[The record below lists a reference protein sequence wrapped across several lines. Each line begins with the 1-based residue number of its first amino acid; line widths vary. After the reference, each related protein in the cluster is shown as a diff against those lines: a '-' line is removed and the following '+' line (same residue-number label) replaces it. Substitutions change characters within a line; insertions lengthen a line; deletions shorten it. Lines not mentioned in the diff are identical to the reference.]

1 MKIGSSFLYIF
12 LLILLSLILACPHKN
27 PNPVVELES
36 FFPPKY
42 IHKSIEIPEPLRQS
56 SDSIAQVVV
65 DYVNLIN
72 ECEKYLPYI
81 NPPDSILLES
91 SIEPFWNY
99 KWQAQE
105 GYFIFLKVSIYPDNY
120 CGWEVKFWG
129 TDTTTGEL
137 YHNWI
142 LLYAGQSAGKDEGS
156 ISPSHFDEPDIASAY
171 SWRVA
176 DDTLKYIY
184 LKTTNDGQVIL
195 DLETHSCSDHSGKL
209 IKRIKI
215 SDADFYWRERHGII
229 EYEFSWDADGKGQ
242 WLRYDSVGTVIDSG
256 GWN

>member
-1 MKIGSSFLYIF
+1 M
-12 LLILLSLILACPHKN
+12 
-27 PNPVVELES
+27 
-36 FFPPKY
+36 
-42 IHKSIEIPEPLRQS
+42 
-56 SDSIAQVVV
+56 AQVVV

-91 SIEPFWNY
+91 SIEAFWNY
-99 KWQAQE
+99 KWQVQE
-105 GYFIFLKVSIYPDNY
+105 GYYIFLKVSIYPDNSS
-120 CGWEVKFWG
+120 GWEVKFWG

-142 LLYAGQSAGKDEGS
+142 FLYAGQSGGKDEGS
-156 ISPSHFDEPDIASAY
+156 ISPYQVDEPNIVSSY

-176 DDTLKYIY
+176 DDTLKYIF
-184 LKTTNDGQVIL
+184 LKTSYDGQVFI
-195 DLETHSCSDHSGKL
+195 DLETHGCSNLSGKL

-215 SDADFYWRERHGII
+215 SDRDFYRREMDGII

-242 WLRYDSVGTVIDSG
+242 WWRYDVERNVIDTGS
-256 GWN
+256 WN